1 MPENAK
7 GLKTTGFRRRGQ
19 SGFREA
25 RAITIAAIPGGN
37 GAIENEIKALRGWR
51 GGGARRWSRRPNV
64 NRRK

>member
-1 MPENAK
+1 MPKSAK
-7 GLKTTGFRRRGQ
+7 GPKATGFRRQGQ

-25 RAITIAAIPGGN
+25 HVIAIAAIPGGN
-37 GAIENEIKALRGWR
+37 GAIENEIKALGGWR